1 MNAVDIDDEQLIS
14 KIKEI
19 IKIEPHI
26 SQDAIGLKLGI
37 SRRIVQKYINVLK
50 NTNKLFV
57 WEVNK
62 TDIGKLLIS
71 FIFQITY

>member
-1 MNAVDIDDEQLIS
+1 MPQIYDDEQLIS

-26 SQDAIGLKLGI
+26 SQDVIGLKLSI

-57 WEVNK
+57 WEVNE

>member
-26 SQDAIGLKLGI
+26 SQDAIGLKLSI
-37 SRRIVQKYINVLK
+37 SRRIVQKYINILK
-50 NTNKLFV
+50 NTNKIV
-57 WEVNK
+57 RMGSKRNGYWK
-62 TDIGKLLIS
+62 IID
-71 FIFQITY
+71 